1 MLTARVQRHQTFG
14 GLSREEHGMTGRLA
28 GRTILVTGAARGIG
42 AAVSRGMAAAGAA
55 VVVTDRDE
63 AEAAA
68 VAESIRDGGGRASA
82 VAVDVTDRGQVRAAI
97 ASAVAEFGRLDAFF
111 NNAGFNEPEK
121 FLDITEAVWDRIMRV
136 NAFGV
141 VIGSQEAARQF
152 IRQGGGGKIVN
163 TASIAGRQGFPSFAP
178 YSASKA
184 AVISLTQAGAR
195 ALAEHRIT
203 VNAFAP
209 GVVRTPLWDKLD
221 RDLAAIGEAGSGFAS
236 MAGDILLGRPAE
248 PEDLVP
254 TAVFLAGPD
263 SDYITGQVIP
273 IEGGMVLV

>member
-1 MLTARVQRHQTFG
+1 MA
-14 GLSREEHGMTGRLA
+14 ERLD
-28 GRTILVTGAARGIG
+28 GRTVLVTGAGSGIG
-42 AAVSRGMAAAGAA
+42 AALARGMAAEGAA

-63 AEAAA
+63 QAAA
-68 VAESIRDGGGRASA
+68 VVAESIGGRA
-82 VAVDVTDRGQVRAAI
+82 VHVRVDVTSRDEVRI
-97 ASAVAEFGRLDAFF
+97 GIQRAVAEFGRLDAYF

-121 FLDITEAVWDRIMRV
+121 FLDITEAVWNRIMRV

-141 VIGSQEAARQF
+141 VIGCQEAARQF

-195 ALAEHRIT
+195 ALAGHGIT

-209 GVVRTPLWDKLD
+209 GVVATPLWDKLD
-221 RDLAAIGEAGSGFAS
+221 RDLANIGEGDSGFAS
-236 MAGDILLGRPAE
+236 MAEGILLGRPAS

-263 SDYITGQVIP
+263 SDYITGQVIA
-273 IEGGMVLV
+273 IEGGMILV

>member
-1 MLTARVQRHQTFG
+1 MTA
-14 GLSREEHGMTGRLA
+14 RLA
-28 GRTILVTGAARGIG
+28 GRTVLVTGAGSGIG
-42 AAVSRGMAAAGAA
+42 AALCRGMADEGAA

-63 AEAAA
+63 PGAAA
-68 VAESIRDGGGRASA
+68 VAESIRDGGGRALA
-82 VAVDVTDRGQVRAAI
+82 LRLDVTSRAETRAAI
-97 ASAVAEFGRLDAFF
+97 ERAGTEFGQLDVMF
-111 NNAGFNEPEK
+111 NNAGFNEPQK
-121 FLDITEAVWDRIMRV
+121 FLDITEEVWDRIMRV

-141 VIGSQEAARQF
+141 VVGSQEAARQF
-152 IRQGGGGKIVN
+152 IRQGSGGKIVN

-221 RDLAAIGEAGSGFAS
+221 RDLTEIGEGDAGFAS
-236 MAGDILLGRPAE
+236 MSSGIILGRPAE
-248 PEDLVP
+248 PADIVP

-263 SDYITGQVIP
+263 SDYITGQVIA
-273 IEGGMVLV
+273 IDGGMVLV

>member
-1 MLTARVQRHQTFG
+1 MAARLTD
-14 GLSREEHGMTGRLA
+14 
-28 GRTILVTGAARGIG
+28 RTILVTGAGRGIG
-42 AAVSRGMAAAGAA
+42 AALCRGLADEGAA

-63 AEAAA
+63 PAAA
-68 VAESIRDGGGRASA
+68 SVAESVRATGGQAIHAR
-82 VAVDVTDRGQVRAAI
+82 VDVADRADMRAAVEQTV
-97 ASAVAEFGRLDAFF
+97 SAFGHLDVVF
-111 NNAGFNEPEK
+111 NNAGFNQPEK
-121 FLDITEAVWDRIMRV
+121 FLDITEQTWDRIMRV

-141 VIGSQEAARQF
+141 VVGSQEAARQF
-152 IRQGGGGKIVN
+152 IAQGTGGKIVN

-221 RDLAAIGEAGSGFAS
+221 RDLAAIGEGDAGFAS
-236 MAGDILLGRPAE
+236 MAADIIVGRPAE
-248 PEDLVP
+248 PSDIVP

-263 SDYITGQVIP
+263 SDYITGQVIAVD
-273 IEGGMVLV
+273 GGMVLV

>member
-1 MLTARVQRHQTFG
+1 MPD
-14 GLSREEHGMTGRLA
+14 RLI
-28 GRTILVTGAARGIG
+28 GRTVVVTGAGRGIG
-42 AAVSRGMAAAGAA
+42 AALARGMADEGAA
-55 VVVTDRDE
+55 LVVTDRDE
-63 AEAAA
+63 PEAAA
-68 VAESIRDGGGRASA
+68 VAQSIRDRGGRA
-82 VAVDVTDRGQVRAAI
+82 VHRRVDVAERTEVRAAI
-97 ASAVAEFGRLDAFF
+97 ELAVSEFGRLDAYF

-121 FLDITEAVWDRIMRV
+121 FLDITEEVWERIFRV

-141 VIGSQEAARQF
+141 VLGSQEAAEQF
-152 IRQGGGGKIVN
+152 IRQGTGGKIVN

-178 YSASKA
+178 YCASKA
-184 AVISLTQAGAR
+184 AVISLTQSGAR
-195 ALAEHRIT
+195 SLAEHGIT

-221 RDLAAIGEAGSGFAS
+221 RDLERIGKGDAGFAAMS
-236 MAGDILLGRPAE
+236 GDIILGRPAE